1 MQFALPELL
10 LRQNWSFP
18 AMLNGLTSR
27 ALDAGGPNVRIWLLT
42 RIGGNSFRNDCMV
55 ELVGLEP
62 TARVLWN
69 VVRVRP
75 APLVGRPS
83 RSPDVLLFCVIML
96 AF

>member
-55 ELVGLEP
+55 ELVG
-62 TARVLWN
+62 
-69 VVRVRP
+69 
-75 APLVGRPS
+75 RPS